1 MIVLVI
7 AAIICSAVTGFFH
20 NLTRDRID
28 ANSKAAR
35 LRLINEVMTAT
46 HSNDLLED
54 MISVS
59 DREFFSDDREVGV
72 YRARSADGSPM
83 GVVFMPVTARGYNG
97 PVTLVIGIS
106 YSGTITGVRV
116 GEQHET
122 AGLGDRIDQ
131 NNSDWILGF
140 ENRSLRNTAVDGWT
154 VRNNGG
160 EFDQLSGATIS
171 PRAVIRQVKNTL
183 DYYQIHSEELYR

>member
-1 MIVLVI
+1 
-7 AAIICSAVTGFFH
+7 
-20 NLTRDRID
+20 
-28 ANSKAAR
+28 
-35 LRLINEVMTAT
+35 
-46 HSNDLLED
+46 
-54 MISVS
+54 
-59 DREFFSDDREVGV
+59 
-72 YRARSADGSPM
+72 
-83 GVVFMPVTARGYNG
+83 MPVTARGYNG

-171 PRAVIRQVKNTL
+171 PRGVIRQVKNTL